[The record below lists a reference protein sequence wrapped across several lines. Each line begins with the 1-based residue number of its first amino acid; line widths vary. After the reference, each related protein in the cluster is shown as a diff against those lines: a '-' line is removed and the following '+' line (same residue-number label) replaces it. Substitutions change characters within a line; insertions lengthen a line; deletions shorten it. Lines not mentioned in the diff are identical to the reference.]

1 MNSIAIIA
9 IRPDQMCLKESLLKW
24 YLEWYLNNILLLVL
38 GTDIYI
44 FEIHGIYVYTH
55 ISCVYIYVC
64 IMYIYVYVCIHI
76 CIHIHIYVCIYM
88 YIHTHLQARVCIYKY
103 IQNIDIGID
112 TGIDIKKIRAQSS
125 IRKSSHNTMN
135 LKFYVIWIQ

>member
-55 ISCVYIYVC
+55 ISCVYIC
-64 IMYIYVYVCIHI
+64 MYHVYI
-76 CIHIHIYVCIYM
+76 CICMYTYMYTHTYICM
-88 YIHTHLQARVCIYKY
+88 YIHVYTHTSIGTCVY
-103 IQNIDIGID
+103 I
-112 TGIDIKKIRAQSS
+112 
-125 IRKSSHNTMN
+125 
-135 LKFYVIWIQ
+135 